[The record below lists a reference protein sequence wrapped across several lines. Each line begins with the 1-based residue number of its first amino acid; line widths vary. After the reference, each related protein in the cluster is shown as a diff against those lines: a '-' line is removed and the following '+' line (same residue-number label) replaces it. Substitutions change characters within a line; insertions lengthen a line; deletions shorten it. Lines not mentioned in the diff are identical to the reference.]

1 MFLYGFM
8 QRAFQAST
16 LIAIMAPVLGL
27 LLILRRQS
35 LMADT
40 LSHVSLAGVALGML
54 LNINPTLT
62 TLGIVILAAIGIEYL
77 RVIFKGYS
85 EISVAILMATGMA
98 VALVLMSFVSG
109 KQNASVEQFLFG
121 SIITINDDQILIL
134 LALAIIVVLLY
145 LIFRKPLY
153 VLTFDEDTAHTAGL
167 PVRMMSLSVSVIT
180 GVAISVP
187 ITGSLL
193 VSSIMILPAAISMR
207 LVHTFNGVILLGIGI
222 GLTGMYGGLF
232 ASYQYGTPPG
242 ATITLVFVAMFIL
255 TSIYK
260 VLIEKK

>member
-1 MFLYGFM
+1 
-8 QRAFQAST
+8 
-16 LIAIMAPVLGL
+16 MAPILGL

-62 TLGIVILAAIGIEYL
+62 TLAIVILAAIGIEYL

-85 EISVAILMATGMA
+85 EISIAILMATGMA

-121 SIITINDDQILIL
+121 SIITINDGRILIL

-167 PVRMMSLSVSVIT
+167 PVRLMSLLVSAHHR
-180 GVAISVP
+180 GRHQRGDADYR
-187 ITGSLL
+187 SLL

-222 GLTGMYGGLF
+222 GLTGMYGDCSHPISTGRLPE
-232 ASYQYGTPPG
+232 PPSPW
-242 ATITLVFVAMFIL
+242 FSWPCSF
-255 TSIYK
+255 
-260 VLIEKK
+260 

>member
-1 MFLYGFM
+1 
-8 QRAFQAST
+8 
-16 LIAIMAPVLGL
+16 
-27 LLILRRQS
+27 
-35 LMADT
+35 
-40 LSHVSLAGVALGML
+40 
-54 LNINPTLT
+54 
-62 TLGIVILAAIGIEYL
+62 
-77 RVIFKGYS
+77 
-85 EISVAILMATGMA
+85 MATGMA

-167 PVRMMSLSVSVIT
+167 PVRMMSLLVSVIT
-180 GVAISVP
+180 GVAISVVMP

-260 VLIEKK
+260 VLVEKK